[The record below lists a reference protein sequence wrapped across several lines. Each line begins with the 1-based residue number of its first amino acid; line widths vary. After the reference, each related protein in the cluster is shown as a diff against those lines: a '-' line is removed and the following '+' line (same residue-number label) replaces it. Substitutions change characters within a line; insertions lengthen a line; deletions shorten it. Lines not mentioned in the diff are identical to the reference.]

1 MKNLFK
7 FNSAEEFEV
16 RNENLAENIDEKD
29 EPIVDNNNINYSNLD
44 EAFLFF

>member
-7 FNSAEEFEV
+7 FSSAEEFEV
-16 RNENLAENIDEKD
+16 RNENLAENIEEKD

-44 EAFLFF
+44 EALLFF

>member
-29 EPIVDNNNINYSNLD
+29 ETIVDNNNINYTNLD
-44 EAFLFF
+44 EALLFF